1 MADDTPTRISRN
13 IRLMM
18 VTLDL
23 KQAELANRSGI
34 SESHLSRLLSGRR
47 GWDLKNMEAVAKAL
61 GISTPD
67 LFAEAEDL
75 LRSRCFS
82 AGYHESYQP
91 ELFSFA
97 A

>member
-1 MADDTPTRISRN
+1 MSDDTPARIARN

-23 KQAELANRSGI
+23 KQSELALRSGI
-34 SESHLSRLLSGRR
+34 SESHFSRLLSGRR

-75 LRSRCFS
+75 LRSRCSSGDWQMAFD
-82 AGYHESYQP
+82 
-91 ELFSFA
+91 LVA